1 MNERIKSLLA
11 QAHLD
16 VMENL
21 GDIDTNVVA
30 ERFAELLI
38 DECITQCSKALVEHT
53 GQPSVTH
60 NYAVG
65 LCQDN
70 IKEHFGVKE

>member
-1 MNERIKSLLA
+1 MNERIKELSIRAGFPEWSNHAIEFELE
-11 QAHLD
+11 Q
-16 VMENL
+16 
-21 GDIDTNVVA
+21 
-30 ERFAELLI
+30 FAELI
-38 DECITQCSKALVEHT
+38 VKECIEQCSKALVEHT

-70 IKEHFGVKE
+70 IKEHFGVEE